1 MGARAERRKER
12 SGKGRRRR
20 IRAIRTLSWN
30 ATDIGSFVA
39 SSTRED
45 DNSPLNTAI
54 TTVVFRWRRNSC
66 VNRVEIRTGNG
77 SVRGIIVNSC
87 LIRCQRADDTIL
99 WDEKRTINMEERDGG
114 FRNGVLIIYLKSAI
128 TRYRDPRWK
137 LQRQR
142 RVGWLDNDWT
152 RGGEEVSIT

>member
-87 LIRCQRADDTIL
+87 LIRCQRWCRWHDFMRWEADDKYGR
-99 WDEKRTINMEERDGG
+99 KRWWISQRCSYYLFKKRDNALS
-114 FRNGVLIIYLKSAI
+114 RSAMKI
-128 TRYRDPRWK
+128 ATSTSCRLTR
-137 LQRQR
+137 
-142 RVGWLDNDWT
+142 
-152 RGGEEVSIT
+152 

>member
-54 TTVVFRWRRNSC
+54 TTVVFR
-66 VNRVEIRTGNG
+66 
-77 SVRGIIVNSC
+77 
-87 LIRCQRADDTIL
+87 
-99 WDEKRTINMEERDGG
+99 
-114 FRNGVLIIYLKSAI
+114 
-128 TRYRDPRWK
+128 
-137 LQRQR
+137 
-142 RVGWLDNDWT
+142 
-152 RGGEEVSIT
+152 